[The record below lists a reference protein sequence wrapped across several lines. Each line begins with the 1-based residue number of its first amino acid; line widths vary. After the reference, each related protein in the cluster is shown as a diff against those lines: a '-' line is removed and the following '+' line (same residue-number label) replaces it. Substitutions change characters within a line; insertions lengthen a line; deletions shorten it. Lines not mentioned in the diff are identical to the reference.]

1 MFVPST
7 PLHAEVFPRLLPRE
21 GLQVREDIL
30 YTNHKGEEKKGIR
43 KGAEKIL
50 GQLGD
55 ALQKILEPNEVILY
69 VAAARREAGLLEQMT
84 MGYAVANVV
93 TMTTLVFTN
102 LRLLHFRV
110 KRDGRWNRSLRSLHW
125 GDVATAKVSG
135 WLNGQLQLTCRNGT
149 KEKYWGLSSDD
160 RRKIQVLVD
169 ALLPA
174 SQGDA
179 SGAQSMR
186 SLCPQCR
193 APLTAGNYSCMGCGL
208 GFKDESSLL
217 WRALIPGGVYFYT
230 GHPVLAAFV
239 ILGELYILLL
249 IVLSLAAS
257 SDPEIG
263 PEGAIGAALI
273 FAFLLLVEKL
283 ITIYHGRKFLR
294 EFIPAS

>member
-1 MFVPST
+1 MFASTT
-7 PLHAEVFPRLLPRE
+7 PLHPEVFPRLLPRD
-21 GLQVREDIL
+21 GLQVREDAL
-30 YTNHKGEEKKGIR
+30 YSNHKGEEKKGIR
-43 KGAEKIL
+43 KRAEKTL
-50 GQLGD
+50 GQLGG
-55 ALQKILEPNEVILY
+55 ALQGILETNEVILY

-110 KRDGRWNRSLRSLHW
+110 KRDGRWNRSLRSLQW

-135 WLNGQLQLTCRNGT
+135 WLNGRLKLTCRNGT
-149 KEKYWGLSSDD
+149 TEKYWGLIADD
-160 RRKIQVLVD
+160 RRKIKVLVA

-174 SQGDA
+174 SQGDPSA
-179 SGAQSMR
+179 AQSMR

-193 APLTAGNYSCMGCGL
+193 APLTAGNYSCAGCGL
-208 GFKDESSLL
+208 GFKDESSLF
-217 WRALIPGGVYFYT
+217 WRSLIPGGVYFFT
-230 GHPVLAAFV
+230 GHPVLAVFV
-239 ILGELYILLL
+239 IIGELYLLLL

-257 SDPEIG
+257 SDPEMG
-263 PEGAIGAALI
+263 LEGAIGAAVI

-294 EFIPAS
+294 EFIPSS